1 MNIKT
6 GMVVSSLFVFLI
18 GFIIAHVCLNDT
30 SGNGWFN
37 KLRLYIYFPLTMWCL
52 VYYLVCLCY
61 AGYRLSLVWMWLLFA
76 LFGAVRI
83 TMIIM
88 EMEGALPFVIPVFL
102 KVVYYVVFTA
112 GTIFFLVVEYKV
124 VDDMTAYPPADLE
137 YIVVLGAGL
146 QGRQPSNPLKV
157 RIKRAA
163 EYMEENP
170 DTILIASG
178 GQGPTEIISEAECIK
193 EQLTDVYGIDPDRI
207 IMEQKSTNTIENLK
221 YSLELIGDPE
231 HSVGIV
237 SNGFHEHR
245 AMLIAGQAGYKNV
258 TPVPSTTLLPV
269 GVHYI
274 VREFFGVVSL
284 YLGLQGRV

>member
-102 KVVYYVVFTA
+102 EVVYYVVFTA
-112 GTIFFLVVEYKV
+112 GMIFFLVVEYKV

-258 TPVPSTTLLPV
+258 TPVPATTLLPV

>member
-6 GMVVSSLFVFLI
+6 WMVVSSLFVFLI
-18 GFIIAHVCLNDT
+18 GFIIAHVCLSDT

-37 KLRLYIYFPLTMWCL
+37 KLRIYIYFPLTMWCL
-52 VYYLVCLCY
+52 VYYFVCLCY

-76 LFGAVRI
+76 LFGALRI
-83 TMIIM
+83 AMIIL
-88 EMEGALPFVIPVFL
+88 EMEGVLPFSIPIAVKIL
-102 KVVYYVVFTA
+102 YYIIFTV
-112 GTIFFLVVEYKV
+112 GTIFFLTVEYKV
-124 VDDMTAYPPADLE
+124 VDAMTAYPPSNLE

-146 QGRQPSNPLKV
+146 RGRQTSNPLKV
-157 RIKRAA
+157 RIVRAA

-178 GQGPTEIISEAECIK
+178 GQGSTEIISEAECIK
-193 EQLTDVYGIDPDRI
+193 EQLTDVYGIDPERI

-221 YSLELIGDPE
+221 YSLEIIGDPE
-231 HSVGIV
+231 QSVGIV
-237 SNGFHEHR
+237 SNGFHEYR
-245 AMLIAGQAGYKNV
+245 AMLIAEQAGYKNV

-284 YLGLQGRV
+284 YLGLLGSV